1 MLTTDYLIIG
11 SGAGGMTFADQ
22 LLTETDADIVFV
34 DRHHMP
40 GGHWNDAYSF
50 VRLHQPSAFYGVGS
64 RQLGGDRIDQSG
76 LNAGYFELASVAE
89 VVSYFDKLMHERFLP
104 SGRVRYFPMCDYLG
118 DGKFISLLSGE
129 MHQVACRRRLV
140 LANFL
145 DTKVPSTHTPSYEVA
160 EGVRLIAPNLL
171 PTTAPKC
178 RRYVVIGGS
187 KTAMDV
193 GVWLLQMGARP
204 SDIRWIVPR
213 DTWVLNRGVVQPGD
227 AFFERTAGGLAD
239 QLEAAA
245 EASSI
250 EDLFERLEARGQML
264 RIDQAV
270 TPTVYRG
277 ATLSVREVEAL
288 GAIKDVVRKGYVRRI
303 ERGSVVLDE
312 GTIDGGPDDLFIDC
326 TAKAFGRRP
335 PVPIFDGSK
344 ITLQPVRAGRVS
356 LSAAVI
362 GHVEASYS
370 DDAVKNDLCVPIP
383 TPDVI
388 ADWPRDMLADLR
400 ISQRWTAEKALR
412 PWMAAHRLTGAG
424 FATSGE
430 APGPEAARIRERLRA
445 ARPKAEANLT
455 RLVAALDGL
464 QAGVS
469 P

>member
-1 MLTTDYLIIG
+1 MLTTDYLIVG
-11 SGAGGMTFADQ
+11 AGAGGMTFADQ
-22 LLTETDADIVFV
+22 ILTETDANVVMV
-34 DRHHMP
+34 DRHHMA

-76 LNAGYFELASVAE
+76 LNEGYFELASAAE
-89 VVSYFDKLMHERFLP
+89 IVSYFDKLMHERFLP
-104 SGRVRYFPMCDYLG
+104 SARVQYFPMCDYRG

-129 MHQVACRRRLV
+129 MHQVAFRKRLV

-145 DTKVPSTHTPSYEVA
+145 DTQVPSTHTPSFAVA

-171 PTTAPKC
+171 PTAAPDYQ
-178 RRYVVIGGS
+178 RYVIIGGS

-204 SDIRWIVPR
+204 GQIRWIVPR
-213 DTWVLNRGVVQPGD
+213 DTWVLNRDVVQPGD
-227 AFFERTAGGLAD
+227 AFFERTTGGLAH

-245 EASSI
+245 EANSI
-250 EDLFERLEARGQML
+250 EDLFERLEAGGQML
-264 RIDQAV
+264 RIDRTV

-277 ATLSVREVEAL
+277 ATLSVREVEIL
-288 GAIKDVVRKGYVRRI
+288 STIKDVVRKGYVRRI
-303 ERGSVVLDE
+303 ERESIVLDQ
-312 GTIDGGPDDLFIDC
+312 GTIDGSPNDLLVDC

-335 PVPIFDGSK
+335 PVPIFDGNR
-344 ITLQPVRAGRVS
+344 ITLQLVRAGRVS

-362 GHVEASYS
+362 GHVEACDS

-383 TPDVI
+383 TPDVT

-400 ISQRWTAEKALR
+400 VGQRWTAEKTLR
-412 PWMAAHRLTGAG
+412 PWMAGHRLTGAG

-430 APGPEAARIRERLRA
+430 APGPEMARIRDRLRE
-445 ARPKAEANLT
+445 ARPRAEANLR
-455 RLVAALDGL
+455 RLVAELDGK
-464 QAGVS
+464 A
-469 P
+469 